1 MMMGIM
7 TRKEMVA
14 EIMMKK
20 GVVMCLDILLYHL
33 YQTVNEFLSCEIFCQ
48 LIYMNRVILK
58 TIPTLRGRSE
68 ALLVF
73 YMEAQIFLLRRSA
86 KLHVKSLGETTIQPI

>member
-20 GVVMCLDILLYHL
+20 GVVMCLDISLYHL

-68 ALLVF
+68 TLLVF
-73 YMEAQIFLLRRSA
+73 YMEVQIFLLRRSA